1 MSTVSTRTNRWEP
14 LTGIIFAT
22 LLVTGGLM
30 TSRGAEDELS
40 ATQLVTF
47 FEHSATR
54 ILVGAGLLLL
64 SAAVLLWFVAC
75 LRTRLMRDGD
85 DGHLAAM
92 VSTAGGAAA
101 AVVLVSATV
110 MAGAVDRT
118 ARPGSIGPEQ
128 AAGAWDLYSDLLGTA
143 LPVLMAVLVGA
154 TVVAA
159 RRSGWFAPE
168 AAWISWALVVGLL
181 ILPVAWMFAFG
192 AVLWIT
198 AVSISMLFLRPEAR
212 AQATRTRTA

>member
-1 MSTVSTRTNRWEP
+1 MDTTMHRWEP
-14 LTGIIFAT
+14 LTGVLFGV

-40 ATQLVTF
+40 ATQLVTV

-92 VSTAGGAAA
+92 VSTAGGAATA
-101 AVVLVSATV
+101 MALVSATV
-110 MAGAVDRT
+110 KAGAVDRT

-128 AAGAWDLYSDLLGTA
+128 AAGAWDLYRDLLGTA
-143 LPVLMAVLVGA
+143 LPVMMAVLVAA
-154 TVVAA
+154 TAVAA
-159 RRSGWFAPE
+159 RRSGWFDPGA
-168 AAWISWALVVGLL
+168 ILLSWVLVAGLL
-181 ILPVAWMFAFG
+181 VLPIAWMFAAG
-192 AVLWIT
+192 GVLWIA
-198 AVSISMLFLRPEAR
+198 AVSIAM
-212 AQATRTRTA
+212 TRRSTVAGLQ